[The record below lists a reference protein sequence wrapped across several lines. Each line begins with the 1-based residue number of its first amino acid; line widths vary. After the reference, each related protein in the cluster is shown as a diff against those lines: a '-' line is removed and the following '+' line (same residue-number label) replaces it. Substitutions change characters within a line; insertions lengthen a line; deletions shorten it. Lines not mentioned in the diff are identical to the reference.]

1 MNSIIRIIAI
11 NNSIKVVEDIELI
24 YKYHTDPQNQT
35 LDASRQRFAS
45 YDFCHSYFLRNR
57 ESLSFKMEES
67 CIYLWSFLGSWGML
81 RGSSVLLKENSPASL
96 RNVVEC
102 IAKTPKEVWDI
113 DVEQYV
119 NEKCKK
125 QIIELYDSIKLALK
139 EGSSHVDCKGN
150 PITPLENPSR
160 TLVTK
165 IMMGVFGIVPAFDT
179 FFSDVFDSLYPG
191 KGFRSGKFSHD
202 CLDAIYNFYLQNKQ
216 QLDSIK
222 IAVIDFDGKPIEG
235 MYYKKA
241 KLIDMYGFTRG
252 VFEAG
257 KDTTMKE

>member
-1 MNSIIRIIAI
+1 MS
-11 NNSIKVVEDIELI
+11 NSIKVVEDINTCI

-57 ESLSFKMEES
+57 ESLSSKMEES

-96 RNVVEC
+96 RKVVEC
-102 IAKTPKEVWDI
+102 IAKTPKEVLDI
-113 DVEQYV
+113 DVEQY
-119 NEKCKK
+119 EKKECRK
-125 QIIELYDSIKLALK
+125 QIIELYDSIKLALTK
-139 EGSSHVDCKGN
+139 GSSHFDCKGN
-150 PITPLENPSR
+150 QITPFENPSR

-179 FFSDVFDSLYPG
+179 FFCDVFGSLYPG
-191 KGFRSGKFSHD
+191 KGFHSGNFSHD
-202 CLDAIYNFYLQNKQ
+202 CLYAIYKFYLQNKQ

-222 IAVIDFDGKPIEG
+222 IAVIDFDGEPIEG

-241 KLIDMYGFTRG
+241 KLIDMYGFTKG
-252 VFEAG
+252 VFKAG

>member
-1 MNSIIRIIAI
+1 M
-11 NNSIKVVEDIELI
+11 VEDVNTCI

-57 ESLSFKMEES
+57 ESLSSKMEES

-96 RNVVEC
+96 RKVVEC
-102 IAKTPKEVWDI
+102 IAKTPKEVLDI
-113 DVEQYV
+113 DVEQY
-119 NEKCKK
+119 EKKECRK
-125 QIIELYDSIKLALK
+125 QIIELYDSIKLALTK
-139 EGSSHVDCKGN
+139 GSSHFDCKGN
-150 PITPLENPSR
+150 QITPFENPSR

-179 FFSDVFDSLYPG
+179 FFCDVFGSLYPG
-191 KGFRSGKFSHD
+191 KGFHSGNFSHD
-202 CLDAIYNFYLQNKQ
+202 CLYAIYKFYLQNKQ

-222 IAVIDFDGKPIEG
+222 IAVIDFYGNPIEG

-252 VFEAG
+252 VLKLKAG

>member
-1 MNSIIRIIAI
+1 MS
-11 NNSIKVVEDIELI
+11 NSIKKDIYE
-24 YKYHTDPQNQT
+24 YHTDPQNQT
-35 LDASRQRFAS
+35 LDASKHRFAS

-57 ESLSFKMEES
+57 ESLSSKMEES

-96 RNVVEC
+96 RKVVEC

-113 DVEQYV
+113 DVEQYDD
-119 NEKCKK
+119 EKCRK
-125 QIIELYDSIKLALK
+125 QIIDLYNSIKLALK
-139 EGSSHVDCKGN
+139 EGSSHFDCKGN
-150 PITPLENPSR
+150 QIPPFENPSR

-179 FFSDVFDSLYPG
+179 FFCDVFGSLYHG
-191 KGFRSGKFSHD
+191 KGFHSGNFSHD
-202 CLDAIYNFYLQNKQ
+202 CLAAIYNFYFQNKR

-241 KLIDMYGFTRG
+241 KLIDMYGFTKG
-252 VFEAG
+252 VLKAG
-257 KDTTMKE
+257 KDTL

>member
-1 MNSIIRIIAI
+1 M
-11 NNSIKVVEDIELI
+11 VEDINTCI

-57 ESLSFKMEES
+57 ESLSSKMEES

-96 RNVVEC
+96 RKVVEC
-102 IAKTPKEVWDI
+102 IAKTPKEVLDI
-113 DVEQYV
+113 DVEQY
-119 NEKCKK
+119 EKKECRK
-125 QIIELYDSIKLALK
+125 QIIELYDSIKLALTK
-139 EGSSHVDCKGN
+139 GSSHFDCKGN
-150 PITPLENPSR
+150 QITPFENPSR

-179 FFSDVFDSLYPG
+179 FFCDVFGSLYPG
-191 KGFRSGKFSHD
+191 KGFHSGNFSHD
-202 CLDAIYNFYLQNKQ
+202 CLYAIYKFYLQNKQ

-222 IAVIDFDGKPIEG
+222 IAVIDFYGNPIEG

-252 VFEAG
+252 VLKLKAG

>member
-1 MNSIIRIIAI
+1 MS
-11 NNSIKVVEDIELI
+11 NSIKGGVEDIELI
-24 YKYHTDPQNQT
+24 YKYHTDPQVQSV
-35 LDASRQRFAS
+35 DASRQRFAS

-57 ESLSFKMEES
+57 ESLSSKMEES

-96 RNVVEC
+96 RNVVWC
-102 IAKTPKEVWDI
+102 IAETPKEVWDI
-113 DVEQYV
+113 DVEQYGD
-119 NEKCKK
+119 EKCRK
-125 QIIELYDSIKLALK
+125 QIIDLYDSIKLALK
-139 EGSSHVDCKGN
+139 EGSSRVYCKGN
-150 PITPLENPSR
+150 LIASLENPSR

-179 FFSDVFDSLYPG
+179 FFCDVFGSLYHG
-191 KGFRSGKFSHD
+191 TGFHSGNFSLD
-202 CLDAIYNFYLQNKQ
+202 CLDAIYKFYLQNKL

-222 IAVIDFDGKPIEG
+222 IAVIDFYGNPIEG

-252 VFEAG
+252 VFKAG
-257 KDTTMKE
+257 IDTTMKE

>member
-1 MNSIIRIIAI
+1 MS
-11 NNSIKVVEDIELI
+11 NSIKVVEDINTCI
-24 YKYHTDPQNQT
+24 YKYHADPQVQSV
-35 LDASRQRFAS
+35 DASKHRFAS

-57 ESLSFKMEES
+57 ESLSSKMEES

-81 RGSSVLLKENSPASL
+81 RGSSVLFKENSPASL
-96 RNVVEC
+96 RNVVWC
-102 IAKTPKEVWDI
+102 IAETPKEVWDI
-113 DVEQYV
+113 DVEQYEY
-119 NEKCKK
+119 EKCRK
-125 QIIELYDSIKLALK
+125 QIIELYDSIKRALTD
-139 EGSSHVDCKGN
+139 GSSHFDCKGN
-150 PITPLENPSR
+150 QITPFENPSR

-179 FFSDVFDSLYPG
+179 FFSDVFGSLYPG
-191 KGFRSGKFSHD
+191 KGFHSGDFSPD
-202 CLDAIYNFYLQNKQ
+202 CLDAIYDFYLQNKQ

-222 IAVIDFDGKPIEG
+222 IPVIDFYGKPIEG

-252 VFEAG
+252 VLELKAG